1 MTSCM
6 VATVPFLLGPTL
18 FFMDYFSDG
27 EVSVPVASLA
37 TTCLFWPLFAMF
49 QHEKAQE
56 GVADIASMDG
66 RSHYS
71 TERL

>member
-1 MTSCM
+1 MTSFM
-6 VATVPFLLGPTL
+6 VTIVPFLLSPTF

-27 EVSVPVASLA
+27 EVSVPVAGLA
-37 TTCLFWPLFAMF
+37 TVGLFWPLFAMF

-56 GVADIASMDG
+56 GVADIAGIDG